1 MAHSTG
7 YITYVVVACHF
18 ASVSELCRTTIAR
31 LERTLT
37 LVVEGDK
44 IIVTGDVPYEL
55 GGPTLGVLMSEWLVK
70 HGVPLGSITIQKG
83 GVGTF
88 SEARIVSETEEKGED
103 IVVIS
108 SPWYLF
114 QAKPIWQK
122 RAQENGQNIRFI
134 SVENTGGLMTW
145 AMYIAIGLLVRVSIL
160 FRLEVVLESRLTN
173 SQRSRRNGFRMNGC
187 R

>member
-1 MAHSTG
+1 M
-7 YITYVVVACHF
+7 TYVVVACHF

-31 LERTLT
+31 LEKALK
-37 LVVEGDK
+37 LVGEGDK

-55 GGPTLGVLMSEWLVK
+55 GGPTLGELMCEWLVR
-70 HGVPLGSITIQKG
+70 HGVPADSITIQKR

-88 SEARIVSETEEKGED
+88 SEARIVSETEEKGKD

-114 QAKPIWQK
+114 QAKPIWQR
-122 RAQENGQNIRFI
+122 RAREKGQNIRFI
-134 SVENTGGLMTW
+134 SVENTGGYITW
-145 AMYIAIGLLVRVSIL
+145 ATYIVLGLLVRASIL
-160 FRLEVVLESRLTN
+160 FGFDTVLESRLTN
-173 SQRSRRNGFRMNGC
+173 SQRSRLNGFRMNGC